1 MFNMKKL
8 CYCQLSSVLKKPLF
22 PMISWMI
29 LCKQR
34 EGKKKRDRRIVLN
47 EEAPDG
53 TRLFSFRK
61 TLLAGNKRG
70 DEG

>member
-1 MFNMKKL
+1 MKKL

-22 PMISWMI
+22 SMISWMI
-29 LCKQR
+29 LGKQR
-34 EGKKKRDRRIVLN
+34 EGKKRDRRIVLN

-61 TLLAGNKRG
+61 TLLAGDKRG
-70 DEG
+70 GEG

>member
-1 MFNMKKL
+1 MLLSAVL
-8 CYCQLSSVLKKPLF
+8 CAQKTSLF
-22 PMISWMI
+22 HDFMDDS
-29 LCKQR
+29 LETKR
-34 EGKKKRDRRIVLN
+34 GKKKRDRTIVLN

-61 TLLAGNKRG
+61 TLLAGDKRG

>member
-1 MFNMKKL
+1 MKKL
-8 CYCQLSSVLKKPLF
+8 CYYQLSSVLKKPLF
-22 PMISWMI
+22 SMISWMI

-34 EGKKKRDRRIVLN
+34 EEKKRDRRIVLN
-47 EEAPDG
+47 EEVPDG

-61 TLLAGNKRG
+61 TLLAGDKRG

>member
-1 MFNMKKL
+1 
-8 CYCQLSSVLKKPLF
+8 
-22 PMISWMI
+22 MISWMI
-29 LCKQR
+29 LGKQR

-61 TLLAGNKRG
+61 TLLAGDKRG

>member
-22 PMISWMI
+22 SMISWMI

-34 EGKKKRDRRIVLN
+34 EEKKKEI
-47 EEAPDG
+47 G
-53 TRLFSFRK
+53 
-61 TLLAGNKRG
+61 G
-70 DEG
+70 

>member
-1 MFNMKKL
+1 MKKL

-22 PMISWMI
+22 SMISWMI

-34 EGKKKRDRRIVLN
+34 EGKKRDRRIVLN

-61 TLLAGNKRG
+61 TLLAGDKRG